1 VSATFDPLLVLLSI
15 GVAVLGAFSALTLT
29 AQPATGRATPW
40 QRSLA
45 LGNGALMLGA
55 TIWSARFIASKAV
68 HFPGITGLDARDA
81 LISFGIAVT
90 ATAIGLALAGTARLR
105 SLCIAIGGLIVG
117 LGIGGLAYLKF
128 WQTPDCGTGCDPNL
142 VVAFGAGVLLAA
154 AVGVW
159 LAFGRPGVWGRVAGG
174 LILGLAIALMS
185 YAAMLGTY
193 AVSPSMAT
201 ADNAPRTLQELLPYI
216 VAGGMLMAIINS
228 MVLHA
233 MIAKDSLTREQIALV
248 QQTHWRVENA
258 GPEVADLF
266 YDRLFELAPETRAL
280 FPVDLTRQKGK
291 LLAVLSGAVLSLHRV
306 DAVMPVLQNLG
317 RSHIHYGVEPAHYK
331 VAGEALLWS
340 LERVLGD
347 DFTPAVKSAWTA
359 AYTTLANVMIKAAA
373 DAQAARR

>member
-1 VSATFDPLLVLLSI
+1 
-15 GVAVLGAFSALTLT
+15 
-29 AQPATGRATPW
+29 
-40 QRSLA
+40 
-45 LGNGALMLGA
+45 M
-55 TIWSARFIASKAV
+55 
-68 HFPGITGLDARDA
+68 
-81 LISFGIAVT
+81 
-90 ATAIGLALAGTARLR
+90 
-105 SLCIAIGGLIVG
+105 
-117 LGIGGLAYLKF
+117 
-128 WQTPDCGTGCDPNL
+128 
-142 VVAFGAGVLLAA
+142 AA
-154 AVGVW
+154 
-159 LAFGRPGVWGRVAGG
+159 
-174 LILGLAIALMS
+174 
-185 YAAMLGTY
+185 
-193 AVSPSMAT
+193 

-233 MIAKDSLTREQIALV
+233 MIAKDTLTREQIALV

-373 DAQAARR
+373 DAHAAQR